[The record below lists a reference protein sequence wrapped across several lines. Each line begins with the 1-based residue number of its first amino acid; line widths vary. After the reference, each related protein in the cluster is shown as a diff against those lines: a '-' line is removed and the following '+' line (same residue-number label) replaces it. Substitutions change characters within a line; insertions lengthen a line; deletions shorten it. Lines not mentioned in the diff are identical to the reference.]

1 MGRNNYPDRAFK
13 VMSLARDPG
22 TGRAILLKSPNRPEQ
37 PTRRL
42 MIEATY
48 QI

>member
-1 MGRNNYPDRAFK
+1 MPQPE
-13 VMSLARDPG
+13 LG
-22 TGRAILLKSPNRPEQ
+22 TADIYRPYNTHRAILVKSPNRPAQ
-37 PTRRL
+37 STRRL